1 MPQATDPNQPKG
13 RRPSVTPTARP
24 TTPPRSRTSRTPPP
38 GDPEIPVRPV
48 DPRSRWIGV
57 AAIGGA
63 AVVAF
68 VMTVGV
74 FLPAIGALTS
84 GGVVTEANPGALP
97 AGILV
102 CDREYAPA
110 ADPEELTLE
119 EVRRRDGRDPTVV
132 SAVPDAGCPTGVCI
146 EGGLCLPVVHVRT
159 ASDRYIEYALQE
171 GP

>member
-1 MPQATDPNQPKG
+1 MPQAIDPNQPKG
-13 RRPSVTPTARP
+13 RRPSVTPTVRP
-24 TTPPRSRTSRTPPP
+24 ATPPRSRTSGTTAP
-38 GDPEIPVRPV
+38 GDAETPARPV
-48 DPRSRWIGV
+48 DPRSRWIGL

-68 VMTVGV
+68 VVTVGV

-84 GGVVTEANPGALP
+84 GSVVTVADPGALP
-97 AGILV
+97 AAILV

-119 EVRRRDGRDPTVV
+119 EVRGRDGRDPTVV

-146 EGGLCLPVVHVRT
+146 EGGLCVPVVHVRT
-159 ASDRYIEYALQE
+159 ASDRYIEYLLQE